1 METDNIL
8 IKPKHLNTSISC
20 YFSKKMT
27 RSNDK
32 TNIQISNKLWKQLN
46 NYKLNPSDSFEKVIK
61 NLIREREAEG
71 ELPQK
76 KHEN

>member
-1 METDNIL
+1 
-8 IKPKHLNTSISC
+8 
-20 YFSKKMT
+20 MT

-46 NYKLNPSDSFEKVIK
+46 NYKLKPSDSFEEVIK